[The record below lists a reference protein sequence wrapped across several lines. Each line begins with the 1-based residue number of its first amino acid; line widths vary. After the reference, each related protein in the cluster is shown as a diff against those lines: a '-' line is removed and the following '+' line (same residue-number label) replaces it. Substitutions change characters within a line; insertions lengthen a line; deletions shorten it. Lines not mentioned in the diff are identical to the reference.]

1 MIGPKNSR
9 ARRIWKRAL
18 IAAVTF
24 GVALLLAEIGLRV
37 VQRIG
42 GQPFEVKKTRM
53 RVREL
58 LFPIQQFVP
67 ANVGIAAADGS
78 RRPILTPYYGAEDE
92 ADTGGVLQYF
102 RERGDTNDFV
112 VLLVGGSVAA
122 ALGTTEKEHFQEAL
136 ARRPDVEGRR
146 VVLLNGA
153 HAAHKEPQ
161 MLNRVALLLA
171 FGYRP
176 DAVLLLDGFNETALA
191 MENADSGAN
200 PLWPSAPVWGAVVES
215 MGTGSPER
223 MEILVHI
230 WQVQQ
235 DSRGLVEWMSRM
247 KLHHSALGS
256 KYVLSRLE
264 SMNRRR
270 NELQSEL
277 MAMGETVDDPR
288 TRRQAGGPDFD
299 PDDVLGM
306 SVRAW
311 SESSRSLRAL
321 CESRKIPYVHVLQPA
336 LFDEGSKPK
345 TEAESRIQNPNEAW
359 QRGAQ
364 LGYPMLRAA
373 SAQLVADGETY
384 IDGSRAFSD
393 VDETV
398 YVDPCH
404 LNERG
409 NELLRDFILQSLPTD
424 ALRRR

>member
-1 MIGPKNSR
+1 M
-9 ARRIWKRAL
+9 
-18 IAAVTF
+18 AVSL
-24 GVALLLAEIGLRV
+24 GAALLCAEIGLRV
-37 VQRIG
+37 AQRIG
-42 GQPFEVKKTRM
+42 GQPFEVKRTRE

-92 ADTGGVLQYF
+92 PDTGGVLQYF
-102 RERGDTNDFV
+102 RERGETQDFV

-122 ALGTTEKEHFQEAL
+122 ALGINERENFEAEL
-136 ARRPDVEGRR
+136 ARRPEVEGRR

-161 MLNRVALLLA
+161 MLNRVALLLT

-191 MENADSGAN
+191 AENAASGAN

-215 MGTGSPER
+215 MGTGSADR

-235 DSRGLVEWMSRM
+235 DSRGLVEWMSRLR
-247 KLHHSALGS
+247 LHHSALGS

-264 SMNRRR
+264 SMNRLR
-270 NELQSEL
+270 NKLQTDL

-288 TRRQAGGPDFD
+288 TRRQASGPDFQRG
-299 PDDVLGM
+299 DVLAM
-306 SVRAW
+306 SVGAW

-321 CESRKIPYVHVLQPA
+321 CDIRGIPYVHVLQPA
-336 LFDEGSKPK
+336 LFDEGSKSMSA
-345 TEAESRIQNPNEAW
+345 AESRIENPNQAW
-359 QRGAQ
+359 LRGARV
-364 LGYPMLRAA
+364 GYPLLRAA
-373 SAQLVADGETY
+373 ATQLVADGETFL
-384 IDGSRAFSD
+384 DGSRVFAD
-393 VDETV
+393 VGETV

-409 NELLRDFILQSLPTD
+409 NELLREFILQNLPAD